1 MLFGLQYL
9 GCRQYG
15 LSLFRLLSP
24 EYIPAASYRSLSL
37 ACLRNSWARDIICRR
52 NISLREARH
61 ARRQLLEIFIQQI
74 FETGQYIPVAFAA
87 RDKLAFVETHAVT
100 EQQFDISGN
109 QFLLCLSMPCS
120 SSFRMMFRQSN
131 MIVCSSSDTCNASL
145 TSYEKNV

>member
-1 MLFGLQYL
+1 MNMLFGLQYL

-61 ARRQLLEIFIQQI
+61 ARRQLPRNIH
-74 FETGQYIPVAFAA
+74 PA
-87 RDKLAFVETHAVT
+87 
-100 EQQFDISGN
+100 DIRNGSVHPGC
-109 QFLLCLSMPCS
+109 FCC
-120 SSFRMMFRQSN
+120 
-131 MIVCSSSDTCNASL
+131 A
-145 TSYEKNV
+145 